1 LNVSRLGNPSL
12 KTKLYCEMCGMPIE
26 GKPYRVI
33 VEGTEMIVC
42 ERCYRSIK
50 AKAAPVQSKPAKEKS
65 KSSLKKQK
73 DTTKR
78 KVVEYEIVEDYA
90 KRIKE
95 ARERLGMS
103 REELGMKVGEGENVI
118 KRIELGRLE
127 PDMELAKKLEKV
139 LGIKLIRKVE
149 YEEATEASKPQTDDL
164 TLGDIVV
171 IRRD

>member
-1 LNVSRLGNPSL
+1 M

-26 GKPYRVI
+26 GKPYKVI

-50 AKAAPVQSKPAKEKS
+50 AKATPIEPKSVKEKPK
-65 KSSLKKQK
+65 KSVKKQK
-73 DTTKR
+73 EAPKK
-78 KVVEYEIVEDYA
+78 KVVEYEVVEDYA
-90 KRIKE
+90 RRVRE

-103 REELGMKVGEGENVI
+103 REELGTKVGAGENVI

-127 PDMELAKKLEKV
+127 PDLELARKLEKV
-139 LGIKLIRKVE
+139 LGIKLVRKVE
-149 YEEATEASKPQTDDL
+149 YEETVTTKAPKDEEL